1 MKNTSATETQNIT
14 LALPKDVLRRVKRL
28 AVEKEM
34 SVSRLLT
41 ETLQEVVY
49 REDAYAEARGRALEA
64 MEHPASLGT
73 GGKARWT
80 RQDLHE
86 R

>member
-1 MKNTSATETQNIT
+1 MKDNLTTETQNIT
-14 LALPKDVLRRVKRL
+14 LALPKDVLRKVKRL
-28 AVEKEM
+28 AVEKET

-41 ETLQEVVY
+41 EVLEEVVN

>member
-1 MKNTSATETQNIT
+1 VKNRAIAETQNIT

-28 AVEKEM
+28 AVEKET

-41 ETLQEVVY
+41 EALQEVVH
-49 REDAYAEARGRALEA
+49 REDAYAAARQRALEA

-73 GGKARWT
+73 GGEARWT